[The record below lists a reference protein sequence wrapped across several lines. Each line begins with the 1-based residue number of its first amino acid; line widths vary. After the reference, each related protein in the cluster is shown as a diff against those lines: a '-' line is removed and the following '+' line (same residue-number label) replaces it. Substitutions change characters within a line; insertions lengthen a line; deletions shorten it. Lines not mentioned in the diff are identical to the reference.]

1 MFSLPDLEAT
11 RRAGV
16 ALAGVVGGGDVIA
29 LAGDLGAGKTTLVD
43 ACVRA
48 LGGEGAS
55 SPTFALVHELRCA
68 ALTVWHADLYRIE
81 REAELVELGL
91 EELLGDRSG
100 VAFVEWADKY
110 PQLLPREYLELR
122 LAHAGLARTLELV
135 GHGARGQR
143 LADRYAR
150 ALAEGVR

>member
-11 RRAGV
+11 RRAGS
-16 ALAGVVGGGDVIA
+16 ALAGVLRGGEVIA

-55 SPTFALVHELRCA
+55 SPTFALVHELRCT

-81 REAELVELGL
+81 REAELAELGL
-91 EELLGDRSG
+91 DEVLGDRRG
-100 VAFVEWADKY
+100 VAFVEWADKF
-110 PQLLPREYLELR
+110 PQLLPRAYLELR
-122 LAHAGLARTLELV
+122 LAHAGGARTLELV
-135 GHGARGQR
+135 GHGAGGQR
-143 LADRYAR
+143 LAESYAS
-150 ALAEGVR
+150 ALAGG

>member
-11 RRAGV
+11 RRAG
-16 ALAGVVGGGDVIA
+16 ALLAGVLRGGDVIA

-48 LGGEGAS
+48 LGGDGAS

-81 REAELVELGL
+81 REAELAELGL
-91 EELLGDRSG
+91 DELLGDRRG
-100 VAFVEWADKY
+100 VAFVEWADKH
-110 PQLLPREYLELR
+110 PQLLPRAYLELR
-122 LAHAGLARTLELV
+122 LAHRGAARTLELV
-135 GHGARGQR
+135 GHGARGR
-143 LADRYAR
+143 SLAESYAQ
-150 ALAEGVR
+150 ALANP